1 MKLQASLSLLALFAA
16 SAHAQY
22 DPNTV
27 LTKAIA
33 DLLYE
38 PKGVST
44 RTTYSAPANWPGSWG
59 NFTVFETGSGSFT
72 TDLNPLSLRPPDA
85 HTYTVY
91 YVDPIAGSDQ
101 NSGSTKQSALR
112 KLSLAVSKPGNKWI
126 LCRPGVFDFRTC
138 WGGVSSVGNV
148 VIEPWDESG
157 YVISSSQMDNLA
169 WQPDSGIFTS
179 VISTSAVQ
187 VIDEQSSDVYG
198 VGSSLI
204 KVTSVAAVRSTPGSF
219 YSESKRVWVNRS
231 NGAAP
236 DGQLLLFA
244 SAQNGAMQ
252 NGQVWLRRCVF
263 LGGSNTFTASLPADS
278 ELTFSD
284 CWFKYATSGDG
295 LAVSGPGKVNSLFC
309 WSLGNRDDGFDY
321 RGGLRFLDV
330 ANVSVAN
337 GTQGAKE
344 SSGLAAFD
352 ATTGIVVNGIYRSN
366 FGPNV
371 TATSNSSLLL
381 FGSTIG
387 QSRASGSS
395 AVDLRIGQGAS
406 DASQGWALGISY
418 DAGSTYCRS
427 VAPISTIWYRKHRD
441 LRPDILGAQNR
452 IRPI

>member
-1 MKLQASLSLLALFAA
+1 MRKILLPLTILLASVAQ
-16 SAHAQY
+16 AQY

-38 PKGVST
+38 PKGIST
-44 RTTYSAPANWPGSWG
+44 RTTYTPPPNWTGFWG
-59 NFTVFETGSGSFT
+59 NFTVFETGSGAFT
-72 TDLNPLSLRPPDA
+72 IDLNPVSLRPPNS
-85 HTYTVY
+85 HTYDIY
-91 YVDPIAGSDQ
+91 YVDPINGSDQ
-101 NSGSTKQSALR
+101 NSGTSRLSPLR
-112 KLSLAVSKPGNKWI
+112 KLSFAVSRPGNKWI

-169 WQPDSGIFTS
+169 WQSDDGIFTS

-187 VIDEQSSDVYG
+187 VIDEQFSDVYG
-198 VGSSLI
+198 VGSSLT
-204 KVTSVAAVRSTPGSF
+204 KVTSIAAVRSTPGSF
-219 YSESKRVWVNRS
+219 YTESKRVWVNRS

-244 SAQNGAMQ
+244 STQNGSVQ
-252 NGQVWLRRCVF
+252 SGKVWLRRCVF
-263 LGGSNTFTASLPADS
+263 LGGSNTFSANLPEDA

-295 LAVSGPGKVNSLFC
+295 LTVSGPGKVSSLFC
-309 WSLGNRDDGFDY
+309 WALGNKDDGFEY
-321 RGGLRFLDV
+321 KGGLRFLDV
-330 ANVSVAN
+330 ANVSAAN
-337 GTQGAKE
+337 GSLGAKE
-344 SSGLAAFD
+344 SSGLAAVD
-352 ATTGIVVNGIYRSN
+352 STTGIVVNGIYRGN
-366 FGPNV
+366 YGPNV
-371 TATSNSSLLL
+371 TATGNSSLLL

-418 DAGSTYCRS
+418 DSASTYCRS